1 MNELALAFTLG
12 LGSAA
17 SPCLL
22 PLYPGFI
29 AYMAGNSRSIAGT
42 RASGL
47 LGLLVLL
54 GVLSAMVVVAV
65 VLGLLS
71 RSIGSIL
78 AYLIPVVDGILI
90 LLGLLLVA
98 GRNPF
103 ARPPRSRCPA
113 PGHSWPRCCS
123 SPWTRSRPPRASSP
137 SSSSGSASGCR
148 WSSSRCW
155 RPPAARSWCAGS
167 WRAIGPSRPA
177 QASSLSGRGSSTS
190 PRTGTTCGSP
200 SGSEGGRDEGAVRG
214 VERGDDGTA
223 TAASFGDARG
233 HALLRRAGPRAA
245 GAWQRPARSPLPP
258 AGRRAGRVRRIRR
271 GRRPRPFRR
280 QPRPPGCPGR
290 RIHPQPVPVR
300 LAEPGH
306 RGCLADRRRGH
317 APWSAGDSRRRH
329 PPARDRGHAR
339 R

>member
-29 AYMAGNSRSIAGT
+29 AYLAGNSRSIAGT

-103 ARPPRSRCPA
+103 ARLPGARVPVLANPYGQAYVYGLMLGPLALPCAGPPGQPGTAPA
-113 PGHSWPRCCS
+113 WQNARPWLKKPSPIPGWS
-123 SPWTRSRPPRASSP
+123 SPWTPWNS
-137 SSSSGSASGCR
+137 C
-148 WSSSRCW
+148 
-155 RPPAARSWCAGS
+155 
-167 WRAIGPSRPA
+167 
-177 QASSLSGRGSSTS
+177 
-190 PRTGTTCGSP
+190 
-200 SGSEGGRDEGAVRG
+200 
-214 VERGDDGTA
+214 
-223 TAASFGDARG
+223 TAADASAAEPVFW
-233 HALLRRAGPRAA
+233 ALL
-245 GAWQRPARSPLPP
+245 
-258 AGRRAGRVRRIRR
+258 
-271 GRRPRPFRR
+271 
-280 QPRPPGCPGR
+280 
-290 RIHPQPVPVR
+290 
-300 LAEPGH
+300 
-306 RGCLADRRRGH
+306 
-317 APWSAGDSRRRH
+317 
-329 PPARDRGHAR
+329 
-339 R
+339 